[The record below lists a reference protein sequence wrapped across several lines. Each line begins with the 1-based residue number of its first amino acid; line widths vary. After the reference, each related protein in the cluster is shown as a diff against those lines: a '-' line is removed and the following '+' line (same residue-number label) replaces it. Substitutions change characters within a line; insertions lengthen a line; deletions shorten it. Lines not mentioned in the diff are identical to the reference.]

1 MTNGPIGLSIRAVD
15 PICFTHKE
23 SLKQPAAGVEIP
35 LMELRTNLRPLTAA
49 CESRLG
55 RVRATRRAKR
65 QQVAIRSKSSRRLG
79 GESGASMVEF
89 ALIALPFFVIIFGII
104 DFSLVIFDMHSA
116 NAGARASARFVGTG
130 ELESS
135 TDCPMDFNN
144 NFPAG
149 VSNIQIENLKRVI
162 CMTKNRTH
170 LSPDRIRVLIRFEET
185 DNPIAASPSPRPGN
199 SVVVCMMT
207 RATSLTR
214 LFSAILDNRSLKTTT
229 RARLEGG
236 QGFDYAKLTNGGEHP
251 LPGSTWS
258 ECYKALSLPAGWTNN
273 SPVPAP

>member
-1 MTNGPIGLSIRAVD
+1 
-15 PICFTHKE
+15 
-23 SLKQPAAGVEIP
+23 
-35 LMELRTNLRPLTAA
+35 
-49 CESRLG
+49 
-55 RVRATRRAKR
+55 
-65 QQVAIRSKSSRRLG
+65 
-79 GESGASMVEF
+79 MVEF
-89 ALIALPFFVIIFGII
+89 AMIALPFFVIIFGII

-144 NFPAG
+144 NFAAG
-149 VSNIQIENLKRVI
+149 TSDDQIKNLKRVI

-170 LSPDRIRVLIRFEET
+170 LNPDRIRVLIRYEDT
-185 DNPIAASPSPRPGN
+185 DNPVAAVSSPKPGN
-199 SVVVCMMT
+199 SVVICMMT

-214 LFSAILDNRSLKTTT
+214 LFGTILDNRALHTTT

-236 QGFDYAKLTNGGEHP
+236 QGFDYARLTNGGENP

-258 ECYKALSLPAGWTNN
+258 DCVSAQYLPFGWTNDVPKA
-273 SPVPAP
+273 PVP